1 MLARKIA
8 AGSLALLLGLGVG
21 ACGRDDTST
30 KDNQGPG
37 QSSKEDPTLGDPNG
51 GGTSD
56 AGTSGTGGQTTDDG
70 ADEGNPANGS
80 TDSGSGT
87 GSGRADGTDG

>member
-1 MLARKIA
+1 MLGRKIA
-8 AGSLALLLGLGVG
+8 AGSLALLLGLGLG
-21 ACGRDDTST
+21 ACGSDDTKADT
-30 KDNQGPG
+30 GNQGPG

-56 AGTSGTGGQTTDDG
+56 AGTSGTGGETTTDG

-80 TDSGSGT
+80 TDAGSGT
-87 GSGRADGTDG
+87 GSGRGDG